1 MSIGERVDGSRSVY
15 EDVRVESPRP
25 AEAFATTHWSV
36 VLSAR
41 GESRPEANEALA
53 RLCQTYWP
61 PLYAFLRRRGSSAHD
76 AEDLVQ
82 SFFERFLADDFL
94 GQVQQEKG
102 RFRSFLLAALRHHAA
117 NQHRH
122 QQTQRRGGA
131 RVHASLEEPG
141 VLERCDAA
149 LATGLEPERVFDR
162 VWAET
167 VLAQAAAQVRLEY
180 LTAGK
185 GALYEGLRPWL
196 AAEPKACE
204 YAAAAPSLGLSEGAL
219 AVAVHR
225 LRQRFRQAVR
235 AQVAHTVQAP
245 PDIDEEMRYLRRVL
259 VDP

>member
-1 MSIGERVDGSRSVY
+1 M
-15 EDVRVESPRP
+15 ESPR
-25 AEAFATTHWSV
+25 ASEAFATTHWSV

-41 GESRPEANEALA
+41 GEAHPEAHEALA
-53 RLCQTYWP
+53 RLCQIYWA
-61 PLYAFLRRRGSSAHD
+61 PLYAFLRRRGSTAHD

-82 SFFERFLADDFL
+82 SFFERFVAQDFL
-94 GQVQQEKG
+94 SQVQQEKG
-102 RFRSFLLAALRHHAA
+102 RFRSFLLAALRHHTA

-131 RVHASLEEPG
+131 WVPASLEEPG

-149 LATGLEPERVFDR
+149 LATGLEPERIFDR

-167 VLAQAAAQVRLEY
+167 VMAQAAAQVRHEY
-180 LTAGK
+180 DAAGK
-185 GALYEGLRPWL
+185 QALYEGLRPWL
-196 AAEPKACE
+196 AAEPKPGD
-204 YAAAAPSLGLSEGAL
+204 YAAAAPGLGMSEGAL

-245 PDIDEEMRYLRRVL
+245 QDIEEEMRYLRRVL
-259 VDP
+259 VEP